1 MLAASYNVVLA
12 AALSA
17 QLYGTTGVNIDT
29 GSGTQ
34 TVRIGHNG
42 TIGTPGSGT
51 ESWKVTVDGST
62 TSELHVSGTNKLLS
76 TDGAQATSSSGAT
89 VDLYSHT
96 CATGETIRVTAELH
110 AARTDSG
117 TNKAVRIISAAFK
130 NIAGTV
136 TDGTPE
142 NIRAP
147 DNLGTAWGTPPS
159 VTFSHSGTN
168 ILITGAAAGATDTRF
183 NITEIKW
190 FVSTTSA

>member
-1 MLAASYNVVLA
+1 M
-12 AALSA
+12 
-17 QLYGTTGVNIDT
+17 
-29 GSGTQ
+29 
-34 TVRIGHNG
+34 RIGHNG

-136 TDGTPE
+136 TQIGTT
-142 NIRAP
+142 
-147 DNLGTAWGTPPS
+147 TALETYED
-159 VTFSHSGTN
+159 
-168 ILITGAAAGATDTRF
+168 AALTSFGFDVATANTIKVQFAGRGSETWKGRVHV
-183 NITEIKW
+183 EIQTM
-190 FVSTTSA
+190 VIA